1 MMGKMLNALL
11 YEESKGCDKE
21 CTILQMVLDF
31 LTLEAR
37 NGWLDTSL
45 NRFVATFSQFIFKI
59 DLFAHHHLYCKEANV
74 TIETGH
80 TKKTGCPQPKN
91 LSYFST
97 M

>member
-1 MMGKMLNALL
+1 MMGKMLNDLL

-37 NGWLDTSL
+37 NGWLDTS
-45 NRFVATFSQFIFKI
+45 QFIFKI
-59 DLFAHHHLYCKEANV
+59 DLFAHHHLDCKEANV

-91 LSYFST
+91 LSFFST

>member
-1 MMGKMLNALL
+1 MMGKMLNDLL

-37 NGWLDTSL
+37 NGWLDTS
-45 NRFVATFSQFIFKI
+45 QFIFKI

-80 TKKTGCPQPKN
+80 TKKKHGCPQPKN